1 MKQDDIKKDA
11 MRRYT
16 QAMCLVEVELFN
28 ARQSW
33 IAEDK
38 LSAWFQSTPTKAA
51 FGRLMTYASL
61 VTECYTNSDIAEKL
75 NISRMSANRLTK
87 DASDAGWVK
96 VCRHGKETTS
106 YSASSD
112 LVKSTTGYAE
122 YLLDLLIKHDTLE
135 AENLVWALKNHGYM

>member
-1 MKQDDIKKDA
+1 MKQDDIKVDA

-16 QAMCLVEVELFN
+16 EAICLVEVELFK
-28 ARQSW
+28 ARQKW
-33 IAEDK
+33 IAEDP

-61 VTECYTNSDIAEKL
+61 VTLCYTNSDIAEKL

-87 DASDAGWVK
+87 DASDAGWLK
-96 VCRHGKETTS
+96 NCKQGKEAAC
-106 YSASSD
+106 YCASSD

-122 YLLDLLIKHDTLE
+122 YLLDLLIKYDTLD
-135 AENLVWALKNHGYM
+135 AENLVWSLKTHGYM

>member
-1 MKQDDIKKDA
+1 MKQDDITVDA

-16 QAMCLVEVELFN
+16 EAMCLVEVELFK

-33 IAEDK
+33 IAEDP

-61 VTECYTNSDIAEKL
+61 VTQCYTNTDIAEKL

-87 DASDAGWVK
+87 DASDAGWLK
-96 VCRHGKETTS
+96 VCKHGKETTS

-112 LVKSTTGYAE
+112 LMKSTTGYAE
-122 YLLDLLIKHDTLE
+122 YLLDLLIKHETLD
-135 AENLVWALKNHGYM
+135 AENLVLSLKNHGYM